1 MVADKQD
8 VDWHHTFD
16 YMFASVGDD
25 KLLNM
30 YVACLN
36 AYTAVLTYQLGHA

>member
-1 MVADKQD
+1 MTADRQD

-30 YVACLN
+30 YVEIWLRTCKV
-36 AYTAVLTYQLGHA
+36 Y